1 MAQIERGGVA
11 SIYIGGATYE
21 VSAEITI
28 KMGGITRK
36 PVASS
41 NGTAG
46 YTTAWEAPEVEFEA
60 LDAATVS
67 VTGLKSIVNTPF
79 QVLLN
84 NGKSYLI
91 AGATQVNDASIK
103 IHEGKISGLKFTGDY
118 CQEVGTS
125 A

>member
-1 MAQIERGGVA
+1 MAQVESGGIS

-28 KMGGITRK
+28 KLGGIVRK
-36 PVASS
+36 PVVSS

-46 YTTAWEAPEVEFEA
+46 YTTAWDAPEVEFEA

-67 VTGLKSIVNTPF
+67 VTGILGIVDTPL
-79 QVLLN
+79 QVQMN

-91 AGATQVNDASIK
+91 AGATQVDQPSVKVA
-103 IHEGKISGLKFTGDY
+103 EGTISGLKFTGDY
-118 CQEVGTS
+118 CQEVGVS